1 MIASALATLS
11 GASFSNLYGTI
22 FLKSLKVIDPFMAT
36 MVKRALLLA
45 TAITFMFIIDRVG
58 RRRLFLQMGFIQTAV
73 LMVMGG
79 MGTIMHPSLDIN
91 KGIVALTILFPIFHF
106 VSFGGP

>member
-1 MIASALATLS
+1 M
-11 GASFSNLYGTI
+11 
-22 FLKSLKVIDPFMAT
+22 MT

-79 MGTIMHPSLDIN
+79 LGTIAHPTLDIN
-91 KGIVALTILFPIFHF
+91 KGIVALTVMFPIFHF